1 MAYIGRGTDK
11 ISNVEVLDNITFDGS
26 SSYTLQKSSVNF
38 TPSSANTLLLSIDGV
53 VQAGNFTV
61 SGSTIDFGTAVAG
74 TSTCDFVLHYGV
86 GLITAPSDG
95 TVTAAKL
102 ASNSVT
108 YEKIGYNANQ
118 FRNIIINGSMDIAQ
132 RSTSVT
138 GITNGSSGYHTV
150 DRFKFVESGSPSTV
164 FTQSQS
170 TDVPTGQ
177 GFAKSLKM
185 DVTTA
190 DASLGAD
197 DAIYIN
203 TSVEGQNLQY
213 IKKGTSSA
221 ESLSLSFWVKSN
233 ITGTYIF
240 EIIDRDNDRAISK
253 SYTIS
258 SADTWEKK
266 TITYAGDTTGTLDND
281 NARSFELIYWLG
293 AGANF
298 SSGTLQTSWGSRT
311 TANDAV
317 GQVNLGDNTAN
328 EWYVTGVQLEAG
340 TSASDFEFLP
350 VDVQTQRC
358 LRYYETSMTYGDYS
372 QYHGQKVVFGNAGT
386 SFGASSTSADGR
398 QFKVWKRTLPTVTIY
413 HQDGTSGAVYT
424 IYNAAKITG
433 VVAQHLNESG
443 FLFIAKTSAFATG
456 YGYYYGYTADAE
468 L

>member
-1 MAYIGRGTDK
+1 MAYIGRDTDK

-26 SSYTLQKSSVNF
+26 SSYTLQKNSVNF

-221 ESLSLSFWVKSN
+221 ESLTLSFWVKSN

-258 SADTWEKK
+258 SANTWEKK
-266 TITYAGDTTGTLDND
+266 TITFAGDTTGALDND
-281 NARSFELIYWLG
+281 NGDSFVASFWLA
-293 AGANF
+293 AGSNYT
-298 SSGTLQTSWGSRT
+298 SGTLQTSWGSLAQTNR
-311 TANDAV
+311 AV
-317 GQVNLGDNTAN
+317 GQVNLADSTSN
-328 EWYVTGVQLEAG
+328 EWYITGVQLEVG

-350 VDVQTQRC
+350 VDVNLQRC
-358 LRYYETSMTYGDYS
+358 LRYYYVHAEGANK
-372 QYHGQKVVFGNAGT
+372 QIGAG
-386 SFGASSTSADGR
+386 
-398 QFKVWKRTLPTVTIY
+398 
-413 HQDGTSGAVYT
+413 
-424 IYNAAKITG
+424 
-433 VVAQHLNESG
+433 
-443 FLFIAKTSAFATG
+443 
-456 YGYYYGYTADAE
+456 GYYRSDYITVMLHFPVSMRAAPSLVETTGTDYYRIYRDGAEDAFNNFNVGIQNTTTTNCGMDCNANISGTAGHFGRCTTKNASALIAFNSE